1 MQGIFNYV
9 SVGDLWALAII
20 AAVTAV
26 LAANSNYQK
35 RRAMA
40 QERAVP
46 AAKAV
51 RPATKVAAHAK
62 AARAA

>member
-1 MQGIFNYV
+1 MQGIFDYV

-20 AAVTAV
+20 AAMTAI

-35 RRAMA
+35 HRAMA

-46 AAKAV
+46 AAKPAAKTGQR
-51 RPATKVAAHAK
+51 RPGVTAHA
-62 AARAA
+62 